1 MFVQRPPLHRLPLI
15 VPRVGMPV
23 ADTPMV
29 RAAAFPALSLA
40 NVHTCSQSSQEQREP
55 LRVRRPSK
63 ARHEIAIPNGPVRWR
78 VDVLA
83 AREAHFRR
91 TGRIAR
97 YPPTADHIRGRQDLD
112 RMADGRNRLVLGR
125 KLSNESDD
133 ARVKPEVFWRT
144 TAREHQRIVVLRIGI
159 SKGRIQS
166 EGVPWL
172 FGVGLIALEV

>member
-1 MFVQRPPLHRLPLI
+1 
-15 VPRVGMPV
+15 
-23 ADTPMV
+23 
-29 RAAAFPALSLA
+29 
-40 NVHTCSQSSQEQREP
+40 
-55 LRVRRPSK
+55 VRRPSK

-83 AREAHFRR
+83 AREARFRR

-133 ARVKPEVFWRT
+133 ARVKPEVFRPAVLILDFGWGEGLVWR
-144 TAREHQRIVVLRIGI
+144 GF
-159 SKGRIQS
+159 
-166 EGVPWL
+166 W
-172 FGVGLIALEV
+172 VGAAGER